1 MRRRRLL
8 PLLLAAAAA
17 SPPLPALAQGGPA
30 WPSRPIRLIVPYA
43 AGGGT
48 DLLARALAEAL
59 RPILPQPVVVE
70 NRSGG
75 AGVIGSE
82 VVARAEPDGHTL
94 MAVVSTHVANRVFI
108 PSMPYDPIRDFTP
121 VAMLTRNTMVLMAGT
136 GQPFA
141 DLRSMLDHARRNPGR
156 VGTGSTE
163 ALSSFV
169 GQELARRAGVDM
181 PDVQY
186 RSGGPL
192 MNDVVAGHLPVGWTS
207 TVSAMP
213 HVATGRVRALAVST
227 AERTPFFPDAP
238 TVQEQGIADF
248 DLAGWVAMLGPAG
261 LPAPVVQRMHAG
273 LVQAYADDTLKS
285 RFLAMGVQA
294 DLRPGPALLEAM
306 KREDAIWTAAAKAGH
321 IRPQQ

>member
-1 MRRRRLL
+1 MRRRH
-8 PLLLAAAAA
+8 LLLAPATLLAT
-17 SPPLPALAQGGPA
+17 PALAQAPA
-30 WPSRPIRLIVPYA
+30 WPSRPIRLVIPYA

-48 DLLARALAEAL
+48 DLLGRALAEAL
-59 RPILPQPVVVE
+59 RPLLPQIVVVE
-70 NRSGG
+70 NRSGA

-94 MAVVSTHVANRVFI
+94 LAVVSTHVANRVFV
-108 PSMPYDPIRDFTP
+108 PSLPYDPVRDFTP
-121 VAMLTRNTMVLMAGT
+121 VAMLTRNTMVLMAGMN
-136 GQPFA
+136 QPFA
-141 DLRSMLDHARRNPGR
+141 DLPAMLEHARKNPGR

-163 ALSSFV
+163 ALSSFI
-169 GQELARRAGVDM
+169 GQELARRAKVDM
-181 PDVQY
+181 PDVSY

-213 HVATGRVRALAVST
+213 HVATGRVRALAVAS
-227 AERTPFFPDAP
+227 AERTPFFPDTR

-248 DLAGWVAMLGPAG
+248 DLAGWVAMFGPPG
-261 LPAPVVQRMHAG
+261 LPAPIAQRMFEALG
-273 LVQAYADDTLKS
+273 EAYANETLKA
-285 RFLAMGVQA
+285 RFVAMGVQA

-306 KREDAIWTAAAKAGH
+306 RREDAIWTAAAKAGH